1 MIRPMTDEERQRAKE
16 RRQMNTANMSA
27 EIQLYNAM
35 TGKKLNVKEAIEAMD
50 RYANDKDFQKQLDD
64 YYGSELYIADD
75 FDEVTSEH

>member
-1 MIRPMTDEERQRAKE
+1 MTDEERQRAKE

-35 TGKKLNVKEAIEAMD
+35 TRNKLNVKEAIKAMD
-50 RYANDKDFQKQLDD
+50 SYANDKDFQKQLDD

-75 FDEVTSEH
+75 FDEVTSDH

>member
-1 MIRPMTDEERQRAKE
+1 MIRPMTDKERQRAKE
-16 RRQMNTANMSA
+16 KQVMNTASMSA

-35 TGKKLNVKEAIEAMD
+35 TRNKLNVKEAIEAMN

-75 FDEVTSEH
+75 FEEVTSDH

>member
-16 RRQMNTANMSA
+16 KQQMNTANMSA

-35 TGKKLNVKEAIEAMD
+35 TRNKLNVKEAIKAMD
-50 RYANDKDFQKQLDD
+50 SYANDKDFQKQLDD

-75 FDEVTSEH
+75 FDEVTSDH